1 MNDKTIGC
9 ACSVALV
16 LKSY

>member
-1 MNDKTIGC
+1 MNDKTIGR
-9 ACSVALV
+9 ACSVTLV